1 MTTRRGFLGAML
13 AAAMA
18 PAIVKSTNLMQ
29 IVVPRWTDYMTL
41 WGDGEHD
48 DSAVI
53 QSMLAGGTVMFG
65 GKLLETKLGI
75 LKLPTG
81 IFGVGSPIL
90 IAPGQSFDGS
100 GSILLSKNNAPILEL
115 PKGTQHTRIE
125 NCHFQSK
132 SRSWNDP
139 QSK

>member
-18 PAIVKSTNLMQ
+18 PAIVKSTNLMK
-29 IVVPRWTDYMTL
+29 IVVPRYMTL

-65 GKLLETKLGI
+65 GKLLETKSGI

-81 IFGVGSPIL
+81 IFAVGSPIL
-90 IAPGQSFDGS
+90 LASGQTFDGS
-100 GSILLSKNNAPILEL
+100 GSILRSNNNAPILEL

-132 SRSWNDP
+132 SWP
-139 QSK
+139 TK